1 MGQVVARSGHCGSK
15 GAQLILM
22 AMSNNPDAEHRLFL
36 LSPGLRPPFY
46 EVVDHVYGHDS
57 NVDTDGN
64 SMTREAV
71 DWTELYMAQRP
82 ELRPVVSVFPMNLDA
97 TVLCIE
103 STSEPLARKTAEYL
117 HHRCGGTLTERLPTD
132 L

>member
-1 MGQVVARSGHCGSK
+1 
-15 GAQLILM
+15 
-22 AMSNNPDAEHRLFL
+22 MSDNHDAEHGLFL

-64 SMTREAV
+64 SMSREAV
-71 DWTELYMAQRP
+71 DWTDLYMAQRP
-82 ELRPVVSVFPMNLDA
+82 EMDPVVPVFPMNLDA

-103 STSEPLARKTAEYL
+103 SSSESLARRTAEYL
-117 HHRCGGTLTERLPTD
+117 HHRCGGTLTDPPPQD